1 MPPGATRQA
10 RARRPR
16 RGPWQSSERR
26 RHRAP
31 QPPAP
36 LSCRLRR
43 RISTPLG
50 SCVESHPPAAFP
62 RCIPR
67 TEQSQTPSP
76 SLQPATE
83 KPLSVDRDPHLTGG
97 GVAGALAGTDVA
109 GRLTRFLPV
118 SREGTR
124 AAALAEGSARRLTGL
139 SVGDLM
145 RAQRNGRSS
154 AWGAGPGGFPTS
166 AHSPPGARAHGPIA
180 DSPLRERRGAR
191 RSRCGAEVRI
201 RTPRGEAPSPAAGR
215 LRSRERARPSR
226 LDLRRRASPGGPA
239 HSPSPRAPPMGAG
252 VNGEEAE
259 R

>member
-1 MPPGATRQA
+1 MTSAN
-10 RARRPR
+10 
-16 RGPWQSSERR
+16 PWPTPLAGGMASMAANPTRR
-26 RHRAP
+26 RRKR
-31 QPPAP
+31 
-36 LSCRLRR
+36 STREKLREQRGDGIKWR
-43 RISTPLG
+43 RS
-50 SCVESHPPAAFP
+50 P
-62 RCIPR
+62 R
-67 TEQSQTPSP
+67 
-76 SLQPATE
+76 
-83 KPLSVDRDPHLTGG
+83 
-97 GVAGALAGTDVA
+97 
-109 GRLTRFLPV
+109 
-118 SREGTR
+118 
-124 AAALAEGSARRLTGL
+124 GSACRLTGL

-145 RAQRNGRSS
+145 RAQRNGGRSS
-154 AWGAGPGGFPTS
+154 PWGASPGGSPTS
-166 AHSPPGARAHGPIA
+166 AHSPLGARAHVPIA